1 MALAV
6 IFTQIEATLL
16 TVAATVLAIY
26 LHRIWQ
32 AKRKSQTRNVH
43 AQQHIEHHYEEK
55 NTRHYD
61 TIKMPQSPACQPP
74 SYSSDSTT
82 DYPTYI

>member
-16 TVAATVLAIY
+16 TVAASVLAIY
-26 LHRIWQ
+26 LYRIWQ
-32 AKRKSQTRNVH
+32 AKRKSQTRNV
-43 AQQHIEHHYEEK
+43 QQHIEVEHHYEET